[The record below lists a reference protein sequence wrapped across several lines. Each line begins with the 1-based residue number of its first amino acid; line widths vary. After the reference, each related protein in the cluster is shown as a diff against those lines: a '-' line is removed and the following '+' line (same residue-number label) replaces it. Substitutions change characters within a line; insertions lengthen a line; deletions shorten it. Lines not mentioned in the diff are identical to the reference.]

1 MPGMDEVL
9 AARRAARASRG
20 QARTN
25 VIAVF
30 ILIVF
35 IVGGITITAATQ
47 NPFWLFVGV
56 ITGVLLSQSPKIAK
70 QWERAVVLRLGKY
83 TGLHGPGLFWIT
95 PFIETVSIYIDQ
107 RVVTTSFAAEETLT
121 SDTVP
126 VNVDAVLFWMV
137 HDSEKAA
144 LEVQDYTQ
152 AVSWAA
158 QTGLRDIIGRTS
170 LTELLRGRERI
181 EAELQALIDQRSN
194 PWGVTVQSVEMRD
207 IVIPAS
213 LQDAMSR
220 EAQASREKSARIIL
234 GQAEVEI
241 AQLFFEAAKSYQN
254 NPTALHL
261 RAMNILYEGLK
272 EKGALMLVP
281 STAVESMGLG
291 GLMGAAALRQQT
303 LSEGESRAGP
313 PAV

>member
-25 VIAVF
+25 VVAVF
-30 ILIVF
+30 ILIVAVL
-35 IVGGITITAATQ
+35 VGIITTAATQ
-47 NPFWLFVGV
+47 NPAWLLIAVV
-56 ITGVLLSQSPKIAK
+56 TGIFFAQSPKIAK
-70 QWERAVVLRLGKY
+70 QWERAVVLRLGRY

-95 PFIETVSIYIDQ
+95 PFVENVSIYIDQ

-207 IVIPAS
+207 IIIPAS

-241 AQLFFEAAKSYQN
+241 AHLFAEASKSYQN

-303 LSEGESRAGP
+303 LSEGEGKAGP

>member
-9 AARRAARASRG
+9 AARRAAQASRG
-20 QARTN
+20 QGRMN
-25 VIAVF
+25 VVAVF
-30 ILIVF
+30 ILIMAVL
-35 IVGGITITAATQ
+35 VGETATASTQ
-47 NPFWLFVGV
+47 NPVWLIIAIVAGLF
-56 ITGVLLSQSPKIAK
+56 LSQSPKIAK

-95 PFIETVSIYIDQ
+95 PFVETVSIYIDQ

-144 LEVQDYTQ
+144 LEVQDFAQ

-170 LTELLRGRERI
+170 LTELLRGREQI
-181 EAELQALIDQRSN
+181 EADLQALIDHRSN

-207 IVIPAS
+207 IVIPTS

-241 AQLFFEAAKSYQN
+241 AHLFFEAAKSYEN

-272 EKGALMLVP
+272 EKGALMVVP
-281 STAVESMGLG
+281 SNVVESMGLG
-291 GLMGAAALRQQT
+291 GMMGAAALRPQT
-303 LSEGESRAGP
+303 SGAVQVKAGS
-313 PAV
+313 PAA